1 MTFVFRICF
10 LSAAKESS
18 KESRRC
24 ARGEGTQP
32 APTDDLKLVTPTV
45 FASRKSVGDGRP
57 SMGGL

>member
-1 MTFVFRICF
+1 MFRIYF

-18 KESRRC
+18 KESRRY
-24 ARGEGTQP
+24 ARGEGSQP
-32 APTDDLKLVTPTV
+32 APTDNLGLMTPTV

>member
-1 MTFVFRICF
+1 VFRIYF

-18 KESRRC
+18 KESRRY
-24 ARGEGTQP
+24 ARGEGSQP
-32 APTDDLKLVTPTV
+32 APSDNFKPLTPTV